1 MAKGDGEN
9 GLYAQPKTVD
19 GPNKYLGTFSTMSFV
34 SVGAPFGIKPPAD
47 GGTRRVG
54 RQLQVPYPK
63 KDTYFTAEYPLLG
76 GVYQETQPTRYRI
89 TQPRDKRKSGFLS
102 QDASKRDV
110 CMNMTMN
117 TIQNQTIIKEERAN
131 RASRNQLVARQAELG
146 LSGRQSAPPNLP
158 TNTELLKPF
167 SPQTT
172 EKKKKKK
179 KKDRPVTHDLS
190 LEDTRYIEGKDG
202 PEFVFDIGRGAE
214 TSFCPRSRREKWYEP
229 RMHCG
234 DTTWSRGERV
244 VQGYTKRFGT
254 SSTMV
259 SSREIGLLL
268 RQPESVEAHPD
279 HDASPF
285 GRRSILAN
293 QMSRTCGALLPP
305 FNNNAISAAGPVGS
319 ILLL

>member
-34 SVGAPFGIKPPAD
+34 SV
-47 GGTRRVG
+47 GTRRVG

-167 SPQTT
+167 SPQA
-172 EKKKKKK
+172 
-179 KKDRPVTHDLS
+179 S
-190 LEDTRYIEGKDG
+190 L
-202 PEFVFDIGRGAE
+202 
-214 TSFCPRSRREKWYEP
+214 
-229 RMHCG
+229 
-234 DTTWSRGERV
+234 
-244 VQGYTKRFGT
+244 
-254 SSTMV
+254 
-259 SSREIGLLL
+259 
-268 RQPESVEAHPD
+268 
-279 HDASPF
+279 ASPHTGLQRIF
-285 GRRSILAN
+285 E
-293 QMSRTCGALLPP
+293 
-305 FNNNAISAAGPVGS
+305 
-319 ILLL
+319 